1 MFVARLLAIILG
13 GTIGAIA
20 GTGAFAA
27 YISLT
32 HPNYQRDSGVPEL
45 LPGIIFGGPVGFVA
59 CSIVGALFL
68 ARTKRRIG

>member
-1 MFVARLLAIILG
+1 MARLLAIILG
-13 GTIGAIA
+13 GALGAIA
-20 GTGAFAA
+20 GTGVFAT
-27 YISLT
+27 YISLA

-59 CSIVGALFL
+59 GIMVGALFL